1 MCHLIISIVI
11 FLDVYCGLRLRYQIH
26 AGDSGGE
33 ETHGSTR
40 DLSRRHCSSEERV
53 VSVQGVCHPTGK
65 YLDLMFMV
73 FYYRYVFLSFCVLAW
88 CLGSSEENNEDGQ
101 GPAQRGEGGPHGRLQ
116 GNRALHRLPKCS
128 LCTGERL
135 SRVHFSRLKSWHVC
149 TSLTCARLCA
159 D

>member
-1 MCHLIISIVI
+1 MFIVACVYGIRYMRETQEEKRLMALHGTSHGATAALKKEWSLSKESVIPLVSIST
-11 FLDVYCGLRLRYQIH
+11 
-26 AGDSGGE
+26 S
-33 ETHGSTR
+33 
-40 DLSRRHCSSEERV
+40 CSWFSI
-53 VSVQGVCHPTGK
+53 TAT
-65 YLDLMFMV
+65 
-73 FYYRYVFLSFCVLAW
+73 SFFHFFVLAW

-101 GPAQRGEGGPHGRLQ
+101 GSAQRGEGGPHGRLQ

-149 TSLTCARLCA
+149 SSLTCARLCA